1 MYYLY
6 DYQKTD
12 TPYRFICIKFEN
24 NIMSKAISYYDWQ
37 QSFRDNTK
45 SDKILNQD
53 NTNSLGISENNFK
66 DFIKK
71 WREKNLN

>member
-1 MYYLY
+1 
-6 DYQKTD
+6 
-12 TPYRFICIKFEN
+12 
-24 NIMSKAISYYDWQ
+24 MSKAVSYYDWQ
-37 QSFRDNTK
+37 QSFRDKFN

>member
-1 MYYLY
+1 
-6 DYQKTD
+6 
-12 TPYRFICIKFEN
+12 
-24 NIMSKAISYYDWQ
+24 MSKAVSYYDWQ
-37 QSFRDNTK
+37 QSFRDKTK
-45 SDKILNQD
+45 SDKILYQD

>member
-1 MYYLY
+1 
-6 DYQKTD
+6 
-12 TPYRFICIKFEN
+12 
-24 NIMSKAISYYDWQ
+24 MSKAVSYYDWQ
-37 QSFRDNTK
+37 QSFRDKFK

-71 WREKNLN
+71 WREKNLNKKKIINLN

>member
-1 MYYLY
+1 
-6 DYQKTD
+6 
-12 TPYRFICIKFEN
+12 
-24 NIMSKAISYYDWQ
+24 MSKAVSYYDWQ
-37 QSFRDNTK
+37 QSFRDKIK
-45 SDKILNQD
+45 SDKIPNQD

>member
-1 MYYLY
+1 
-6 DYQKTD
+6 
-12 TPYRFICIKFEN
+12 
-24 NIMSKAISYYDWQ
+24 MSKAISYYDWQ

>member
-1 MYYLY
+1 
-6 DYQKTD
+6 
-12 TPYRFICIKFEN
+12 
-24 NIMSKAISYYDWQ
+24 MSKAVSYYDWQ
-37 QSFRDNTK
+37 QSFRDKTM

-71 WREKNLN
+71 WEKKNLN

>member
-1 MYYLY
+1 
-6 DYQKTD
+6 
-12 TPYRFICIKFEN
+12 
-24 NIMSKAISYYDWQ
+24 MSKAVSYYDWQ
-37 QSFRDNTK
+37 QSFRAKIK
-45 SDKILNQD
+45 SDKITNQD